1 MIQDEQQYKDSVVKS
16 RDEAHK
22 ETMWGKPA
30 RDIITGIGNCTNV
43 RPVRAIWELVQ
54 NARDVVKPGCRAHIL
69 FTCKENELI
78 FQHDGEPFT
87 HKTIEALI
95 LQTSSKAADNQVEV
109 GQYGTGFLTTHKFGL
124 KFKLKAPLL
133 TSEEY
138 KRYCIIPDFEIDRSS
153 TDKETMRKAIEAQ
166 CEEVKKWG
174 TNFEETSEE
183 PIQQTTFT
191 YLYDS
196 DKAKQ
201 NAVEAF
207 AEAPVMTPYVM
218 LLNPQIESIAYND
231 DARND
236 RIAFELPQQQPQ
248 KVGELGDGVIYKNT
262 VTIDDSKNNREAI
275 SLYYIES
282 CEQTEQQPSVP
293 KATVILP
300 IREKED
306 GKLYAFRFG
315 HEIPQIYIYLP
326 LLGTEKWGFNFL
338 FHSSLFTC
346 DRDSRDSLRIVGNG
360 QNNDHQAELNK
371 TVIDLVNKLIW
382 QFIEKYIDQ
391 IEDAKYLLQVN
402 FKIQQPNE
410 ELAEY
415 YMDLQ
420 KTWREKFE
428 WLEVVETENGDKL
441 VVNDISVLDEE
452 LQQACID
459 SSELLDAVYQLI
471 TRSGLWKVP
480 HKEDLLYWSKTINEW
495 YRNEDNPHKLSID
508 KLMDGVPAPSVEE
521 NDLQWLHVICQYIVR
536 IGKAGLFN
544 QKKLIPNDNLTLQ
557 FQEQLK
563 KPVGMADVVRRA
575 LEVMAPEVV
584 EGFVHPMFCDIIND
598 NVYDYPQIKDCITN
612 YLNNHNS
619 DQNSIRNEVMRLKG
633 EELSKGIKF
642 DTAQYSDKAYPVK
655 VIQCMLDLLKSVM
668 AEDTSGFGGKMLRY
682 FEEFY
687 GLKARSDEGRLDK
700 LYGLEDR
707 AFYNAMIYDSLFN
720 FTLLSQVEKTVKADW
735 IKPMVKEVYGFS
747 DAKSFLLNYQV
758 YPDPKGVYKYADW
771 LYKQPSDTPDRALE
785 IYDEVVLMPLGK
797 SIKEELV
804 SKDFSDCFQG
814 NQVLDSIDRCKKIE
828 EEVAKMQYNLN
839 GCDFKNQI
847 VEIINHLTTEGTER
861 EQWKRLFTD
870 IDNNKGQLMLSTLQ
884 DQARKDSLFSLIQI
898 EDATKLK
905 RISELANDPQME
917 QILELGR
924 KELQRIERDNSDI
937 AFKKDLGEYV
947 ERIVKNELNLQL
959 GDDSLRIKP
968 VENEQGGQDLIVHVN
983 HEKVYYIEVKSRWAS
998 DKSVLMSTLQHRT
1011 SYEQKD
1017 RYALCVVDMV
1027 GVDKEDVRLHK
1038 YPPFEDVENR
1048 IVVLENIGK
1057 LNETLKAATENND
1070 NVVHVNGGYQVLV
1083 SQKVIENNAVT
1094 FHQFLDDLKAF
1105 VKLCR
1110 EQSF

>member
-1 MIQDEQQYKDSVVKS
+1 MTKEEQYRDSVSKS
-16 RDEAHK
+16 QDDAHK

-43 RPVRAIWELVQ
+43 RPVRAVWELVQ

-69 FTCKENELI
+69 FTRKANELI
-78 FQHDGEPFT
+78 FQHDGVPFT

-95 LQTSSKAADNQVEV
+95 LQTSSKAAENQVEV

-133 TSEEY
+133 TSEDY

-174 TNFEETSEE
+174 TNFDDTTEE
-183 PIQQTTFT
+183 PYQYTIFT
-191 YLYDS
+191 YQYDS
-196 DKAKQ
+196 DKARQ
-201 NAVEAF
+201 NAEEAF
-207 AEAPVMTPYVM
+207 AEAPAMTPYVM

-231 DARND
+231 DTSNG
-236 RIAFELPQQQPQ
+236 RIAFEMLKQQAQ
-248 KVGELGDGVIYKNT
+248 KVGELDDGIIYKNT
-262 VTIDDSKNNREAI
+262 IKVDDLKNKWETI

-282 CEQTEQQPSVP
+282 NEKTEQPPFVP

-306 GKLYAFRFG
+306 GKLQAFRFG
-315 HEIPQIYIYLP
+315 LEIPQIYIYLP
-326 LLGTEKWGFNFL
+326 LLGTEQWGFNFL

-371 TVIDLVNKLIW
+371 TIVGLVNKLIW
-382 QFIEKYIDQ
+382 QFVEKNIDQ
-391 IEDAKYLLQVN
+391 IEDAKFLLQVN
-402 FKIQQPNE
+402 FKAQQPNE

-415 YMDLQ
+415 YKGLQ
-420 KTWREKFE
+420 RKWREKFE
-428 WLEVVETENGDKL
+428 GLKVVETEDGDKF
-441 VVNDISVLDEE
+441 VVGDISVLDEE
-452 LQQACID
+452 LQQACVD
-459 SSELLDAVYQLI
+459 SNELLDAVYQLL
-471 TRSGLWKVP
+471 TRAGLWKVP
-480 HKEDLLYWSKTINEW
+480 RKEDLLYWSKTINEW
-495 YRNEDNPHKLSID
+495 YRNEDNPHKLSIEGI
-508 KLMDGVPAPSVEE
+508 MDGVPAPSVEE
-521 NDLQWLHVICQYIVR
+521 NDLQWLHEICQYIVR

-563 KPVGMADVVRRA
+563 KPVEMANVVRRA
-575 LEVMAPEVV
+575 LEEMAPEVV

-598 NVYDYPQIKDCITN
+598 NIYDYSQIKDCITN

-619 DQNSIRNEVMRLKG
+619 DQNGIRNKVMRLKG
-633 EELSKGIKF
+633 EELSQGIMF
-642 DTAQYSDKAYPVK
+642 DAAQYSGRAYPIK
-655 VIQCMLDLLKSVM
+655 VIQSMLDLLKSVM
-668 AEDTSGFGGKMLRY
+668 AEDTSGFGGKMLWH

-687 GLKARSDEGRLDK
+687 GLTAKAEEGRLDK
-700 LYGLEDR
+700 VYGLEDR
-707 AFYNAMIYDSLFN
+707 AFYNAMIYDTLFN
-720 FTLLSQVEKTVKADW
+720 FTLLSQTEKTRKADW

-758 YPDPKGVYKYADW
+758 YPDQNGAYKYADW
-771 LYKQPSDTPDRALE
+771 LYKQPFDTPDRALE
-785 IYDEVVLMPLGK
+785 IYDEIVLRTLERSVKG
-797 SIKEELV
+797 ELV
-804 SKDFSDCFQG
+804 SKEFNDCFQG
-814 NQVLDSIDRCKKIE
+814 NQVLDSIARCKEIE
-828 EEVAKMQYNLN
+828 ERVAKLQYNLN
-839 GCDFKNQI
+839 GCEFKNQI

-898 EDATKLK
+898 EDANKLK
-905 RISELANDPQME
+905 RISELANDPQMD

-924 KELQRIERDNSDI
+924 KELQRIERDNSDM

-947 ERIVKNELNLQL
+947 EKIIKNELNLQL
-959 GDDSLRIKP
+959 GDESLRIKP

-983 HEKVYYIEVKSRWAS
+983 NEKIYYIEVKSRWTS

-1027 GVDKEDVRLHK
+1027 GVDKEDVRLHR
-1038 YPPFEDVENR
+1038 YPPFGEMENR

-1083 SQKVIENNAVT
+1083 SQKVIEKNAKP
-1094 FHQFLDDLKAF
+1094 FRQFLNNLKSF